1 MTRAEQKVNSINKE
15 IEKLEKSLERYS
27 GLLNKKVAKCE
38 KLDCNW
44 TREEMFVKRENNEMS
59 QEQWSAWFDK
69 SLEEGHVEDTQ
80 RRLENAFR
88 RLEKANAEFEK
99 VAEQIEL
106 DEMISDK
113 ELQWMKSRE
122 LKEDE
127 YYKWL
132 NQFKKDCAKD
142 GIIIDKASASYIS
155 GNTKSGKRFAMF
167 INNGWTERSLH
178 SYTLNIEDKTY
189 FTSGLFETGYKY
201 LMKK

>member
-1 MTRAEQKVNSINKE
+1 MIRAEQKVNSINKE

-27 GLLNKKVAKCE
+27 GLLNKKIAKCE

-44 TREEMFVKRENNEMS
+44 TREEMFQKRDANEMS

-88 RLEKANAEFEK
+88 RLEKANKEFEK
-99 VAEQIEL
+99 VAVQIEL
-106 DEMISDK
+106 DEMISEK

-122 LKEDE
+122 LKEEE

-132 NQFKKDCAKD
+132 SEFKKDCLKD
-142 GIIIDKASASYIS
+142 GIIIDEANANFIT
-155 GNTKSGKRFAMF
+155 GNTKSGKRFVMY

-178 SYTLNIEDKTY
+178 SYTLSIEGVTY

-201 LMKK
+201 LMAR